1 MQTPVSLLSLQPQ
14 SARITSSQPL
24 QASPPPSPEVVV
36 SPAPDVGRMDSGAL
50 AVPRIDDSP
59 ATVAPAAAPV
69 VFKTLDDIAVS
80 ASGCRLCALA
90 ETRTQV
96 VFGVGNPD
104 ADIMFIGEAPGRDED
119 LQGVPFV
126 GRAGQ
131 LLDRML
137 ASIELDRDSAYIM
150 NVIKCRPPNNR
161 DPRPEEVQACHLWFE
176 QQLDA
181 LQPKLICLLGRVAAQ
196 TVLQTDAPLGSLRG
210 RWHAFQGV
218 PTLVTY
224 HPAYLL
230 RSPQQKQKSWQDLCV
245 LSQRYAGLLQR

>member
-1 MQTPVSLLSLQPQ
+1 MASRPSVAAPVC
-14 SARITSSQPL
+14 A
-24 QASPPPSPEVVV
+24 ASPPSV
-36 SPAPDVGRMDSGAL
+36 SGGVAE
-50 AVPRIDDSP
+50 AV
-59 ATVAPAAAPV
+59 APV
-69 VFKTLDDIAVS
+69 VFKTLDEIAVS

-96 VFGVGNPD
+96 VFGVGNPA
-104 ADIMFIGEAPGRDED
+104 ADILFIGEAPGRDED
-119 LQGVPFV
+119 LQGEPFV

-137 ASIELDRDSAYIM
+137 VSMGLDRDAVYIM
-150 NVIKCRPPNNR
+150 NVVKCRPPNNR
-161 DPRPEEVQACHLWFE
+161 DPRPDEVQACQLWFE

-210 RWHAFQGV
+210 RWHAFQGI

-230 RSPQQKQKSWQDLCV
+230 RSPQQKQKSWSDLCV
-245 LSQRYAGLLQR
+245 LSHRYSELVQR